1 MNAPTRYLSIMR
13 PAAIIVLLLSLTA
26 QAQEIHFM
34 ASPEQAMQDYA
45 AADPQVIGLCV
56 DTVQIDTIYM
66 EQGDAREMEM
76 MVQKYPLARWEFY
89 MDGTVFRRIDIE
101 QEHVPEE
108 VLDPEESK
116 KHQTILLSQTKDI
129 PNGAYQE
136 FFPNG
141 SIRVMGTLAGADAEG
156 RPRKTGRWREWAVD
170 RTVLRDEV
178 FP

>member
-1 MNAPTRYLSIMR
+1 MMR
-13 PAAIIVLLLSLTA
+13 PIALIVIFLSLTA

-34 ASPEQAMQDYA
+34 ATPEQAMQDYA
-45 AADPQVIGLCV
+45 SADPQVIGLCV

-89 MDGTVFRRIDIE
+89 VDGTVFRRIDIE
-101 QEHVPEE
+101 QEPEAESILDAQDGNKDQAVLVP
-108 VLDPEESK
+108 S
-116 KHQTILLSQTKDI
+116 SKDI

-141 SIRVMGTLAGADAEG
+141 SIRVMGTLAGTDAEG
-156 RPRKTGRWREWAVD
+156 MPKKTGRWREWAVD